1 MMFRQWIIV
10 VCATAVLIPAG
21 CQQAPHVNETVRS
34 ARPTPPVAS
43 AADRSTTSPAK
54 RDMQIVP
61 VSFDTALPPS
71 AASDSDAEAATPPVP
86 QEIVPPSE
94 SIGQMPQPAE
104 EQQGD
109 APFLEELPAPRGVD
123 LNQTL
128 QLAQVVESVHQ
139 SYPLLQ
145 IAFLERGVADGNEL
159 AAWGEF
165 DTGVK
170 LFGIETPQ
178 GYYENYRQG
187 VVVTQPTYQGGYVF
201 GGYKIGRGDFQPWF
215 KDRQTNDGGEFA
227 MGAGVPLLK
236 DRAIDK
242 RRSQLF
248 QAEISRQ
255 AVEPAIQTELLD
267 FVRVASQIYWSW
279 VASGQVV
286 DARRELLR
294 LARARVQQIDAR
306 VAAGDLGEIARINNE
321 QLIAARET
329 KLIESER
336 KLQMVAIKLSL
347 FYRTPQGIPVVPGSR
362 QLPARFPRHELL
374 PDQQVTRDIDQ
385 ALATR
390 PELVELE
397 LQFQKTNVE
406 LQQAE
411 NQLLPKLDALVIAS
425 KDVGASAERI
435 DNKGPLELEAGLYG
449 EVPLQRREA
458 KGKIDATRAKLA
470 QIRAKREFAANK
482 ITAEVQDA
490 VSALRAAEART
501 DRAGVNLQLAEETL
515 GMARAQFDEGDIDLV
530 ELNIYEQPVLDAR
543 ITLIAAQVDFFIARA
558 DYYAALGIDPRP
570 SAP

>member
-1 MMFRQWIIV
+1 MKFRKWIHV
-10 VCATAVLIPAG
+10 VSASAALVCAG
-21 CQQAPHVNETVRS
+21 CQQAPRVHESVRS
-34 ARPTPPVAS
+34 AGTTPRAEVVAEEPTTV
-43 AADRSTTSPAK
+43 DAK
-54 RDMQIVP
+54 RDSHIAP
-61 VSFDTALPPS
+61 VSFDSPLTTAVS
-71 AASDSDAEAATPPVP
+71 SAEAALPVP
-86 QEIVPPSE
+86 QDIVAPVPSNPQDLQATGNASSE
-94 SIGQMPQPAE
+94 S
-104 EQQGD
+104 
-109 APFLEELPAPRGVD
+109 PFLEEIPAPRGVD
-123 LNQTL
+123 RNQIL
-128 QLAQVVESVHQ
+128 QLDQVVESVHQ
-139 SYPLLQ
+139 SYPLLR
-145 IAFLERGVADGNEL
+145 IAFLERGIADGNQL

-170 LFGIETPQ
+170 IFGIETPQ

-227 MGAGVPLLK
+227 LGAGVPLLK

-242 RRSQLF
+242 RRSELF

-267 FVRVASQIYWSW
+267 YVRVASQIYWSW

-294 LARARVQQIDAR
+294 LARARVDQISAR

-347 FYRTPQGIPVVPGSR
+347 FYRTPQGNPVVPGTR
-362 QLPARFPRHELL
+362 QLPPQFPHHAEL

-397 LQFQKTNVE
+397 LQFQKTTVA

-411 NQLLPKLDALVIAS
+411 NQLLPKLDALVMAS

-458 KGKIDATRAKLA
+458 KGKIETTRAKLA

-501 DRAGVNLQLAEETL
+501 NRAGINLQLADETL
-515 GMARAQFDEGDIDLV
+515 DMARAQFDEGDIDLV
-530 ELNIYEQPVLDAR
+530 ELNIYEQAVLDGR
-543 ITLIAAQVDFFIARA
+543 ILLIEAQVDYFIARA
-558 DYYAALGIDPRP
+558 DYYAALGIDPLP
-570 SAP
+570 SSR